1 MTTKMSSA
9 SPLKELDTK
18 VARLDR
24 KISLGRA
31 TRADITERNDLARQ
45 ADALRGASHFRVQ

>member
-1 MTTKMSSA
+1 MTTKTPSA

-31 TRADITERNDLARQ
+31 TRANIAKRNELARQ
-45 ADALRGASHFRVQ
+45 ADALRGASRFGN